1 MDRKRLKQILD
12 KVSATRVAVFGDFCL
27 DAYWM
32 IDPGVAEVSLE
43 TGKRTQPVKAQRYSL
58 GGASNVV
65 HNLVDLGVAS
75 VFAIGVIGDDLFGRE
90 LVHLLSKIGVNVEG
104 LLVQERQWDTPVYGK
119 PYYGDEEQQRIDFG
133 MFNRIGPDTEQ
144 KLIRQLER
152 TLRSVESVIINQQ
165 LANGIYRADLVKG
178 INRVISRHPDQSFI
192 VDSREISGAFRKTV
206 LKLNQWEAARLA
218 GVEQPSGGIIPREEL
233 FQYARKIKEKTAA
246 KAVFVTRESRG
257 MVVYDGGQDVD
268 VPGIQILNRIDPVG
282 AGDTGVSAVA
292 AALAGGATVGEAA
305 ELANFASAV
314 TVQKLFQCGTASP
327 EEILE
332 IGSSPDYVYNPE
344 LSEDSRW
351 ATFVKGTEIEIVSE
365 GLQTGRIEHII
376 FDHDGTI
383 STLRQ
388 GWEQIM
394 EPVMVRAILGDTY
407 LSADEGLYHRAVERV
422 RAYIDQSTGIQTIV
436 QMQHLVEMVEEF
448 GCVPPE
454 KILDRIGY
462 KEIYNE
468 ALMEMVR
475 KRLHKLRAGELDV
488 EDFTIKGAV
497 RFLEALYRRGVKLY
511 IASGTDQEDVVREAE
526 VLGYARLF
534 EGRIY
539 GATGDSAVCSK
550 KMVVE
555 RILSE
560 NCLKGAQL
568 CCFGDG
574 PVELRET
581 RKQGGIAVG
590 VASDEVRRFGLNR
603 EKRTRL
609 IKAGADVIVP
619 DFSQPSVLST
629 FLFGTEIL

>member
-1 MDRKRLKQILD
+1 MNRKRLEEILD
-12 KVSATRVAVFGDFCL
+12 RVSITRVAVVGDFCL

-32 IDPGVAEVSLE
+32 LEPSAAEASLE
-43 TGKRTQPVKAQRYSL
+43 TGKLTQPVKEQRYSL

-65 HNLVDLGVAS
+65 HNLVDLGVKS
-75 VFAIGVIGDDLFGRE
+75 VFAIGVVGDDLFGRE
-90 LVHLLSKIGVNVEG
+90 LVHLLAQIGVDVGG
-104 LLVQERQWDTPVYGK
+104 LLVQEEHWDTPVYGK
-119 PYYGDEEQQRIDFG
+119 PYHRDEEQQRIDFG
-133 MFNRIGPDTEQ
+133 MFNQIEPDTEQ
-144 KLIRQLER
+144 RLIQQLEK
-152 TLRSVESVIINQQ
+152 TLDSVQSVIINQQ
-165 LANGIYRADLVKG
+165 LPNGIYGGNLAKG
-178 INRVISRHPDQSFI
+178 INRIVSQHPDRCFV
-192 VDSREISGAFRKTV
+192 VDSRQKSGEFRKAY
-206 LKLNQWEAARLA
+206 LKVNQWEAARLA
-218 GVEQPSGGIIPREEL
+218 GVEKPSGGIIPLEEL
-233 FQYARKIKEKTAA
+233 MQYARKIKDKTAA
-246 KAVFVTRESRG
+246 EAVFITRESRG
-257 MVVYDGGQDVD
+257 MVVYDGRQDVD
-268 VPGIQILNRIDPVG
+268 VPGIQILKRIDPVG

-305 ELANFASAV
+305 EVANFASAV

-327 EEILE
+327 GEILE

-344 LSEDSRW
+344 LSEDPRR
-351 ATFVKGTEIEIVSE
+351 AIFVEGTEIEIINE
-365 GLQTGRIEHII
+365 GLQTGRIEHVI

-383 STLRQ
+383 SALRQ
-388 GWEQIM
+388 GWEEIM
-394 EPVMVRAILGDTY
+394 EPAMVRAILGDRY
-407 LSADEGLYHRAVERV
+407 LSADEGLYHRVVSRV
-422 RAYIDQSTGIQTIV
+422 REYIDKSTGIQTIV

-454 KILDRIGY
+454 KILDRFGY
-462 KEIYNE
+462 KKIYNE

-475 KRLHKLRAGELDV
+475 KRIRKLRAGELDV
-488 EDFTIKGAV
+488 EDFTIKGGV

-539 GATGDSAVCSK
+539 GATGDIDTCSK

-555 RILSE
+555 RILRE
-560 NCLKGAQL
+560 NHLKGPQL

-590 VASDEVRRFGLNR
+590 VASDEVRRFGLNM

-619 DFSQPSVLST
+619 DFSQASALSK
-629 FLFGTEIL
+629 FLWGTDL

>member
-12 KVSATRVAVFGDFCL
+12 EISTTRVAVLGDFCL

-32 IDPGVAEVSLE
+32 IDPGAAEVSLE

-65 HNLVDLGVAS
+65 HNLVDLSVAS

-90 LVHLLSKIGVNVEG
+90 LVHLLSEIGVNVEG
-104 LLVQERQWDTPVYGK
+104 LLIQERQWDTPVYGK

-133 MFNRIGPDTEQ
+133 VFNRIEPDTEQ
-144 KLIRQLER
+144 RLIQQLER
-152 TLRSVESVIINQQ
+152 TLRSVQSVIINQQ
-165 LANGIYRADLVKG
+165 LVSGIYGEDLVKG
-178 INRVISRHPDQSFI
+178 INRIIFRHPDKSLI
-192 VDSREISGAFRKTV
+192 VDSREISGAFRKAV

-218 GVEQPSGGIIPREEL
+218 GVENPSGGIITREEL
-233 FQYARKIKEKTAA
+233 LQCARKIKDKTDA
-246 KAVFVTRESRG
+246 KAVFITRESRG
-257 MVVYDGGQDVD
+257 MVVYDGQEDVD

-292 AALAGGATVGEAA
+292 ASLAGGATVGEAG

-314 TVQKLFQCGTASP
+314 TVRKLFQCGTASP
-327 EEILE
+327 EEIFE
-332 IGSSPDYVYNPE
+332 IGSSPDYVYHPE
-344 LSEDSRW
+344 LSEDPRRAS
-351 ATFVKGTEIEIVSE
+351 FVEGTEIEIVSE
-365 GLQTGRIEHII
+365 GVQTGRIEHVI

-383 STLRQ
+383 SALRQ

-394 EPVMVRAILGDTY
+394 EPAMIRAILGDTY
-407 LSADEGLYHRAVERV
+407 LSADEGLYHRTVERV
-422 RAYIDQSTGIQTIV
+422 RAYIDQSTRIHTIV

-454 KILDRIGY
+454 NILDRFGY

-475 KRLHKLRAGELDV
+475 KRLRKLQAGELDV

-497 RFLEALYRRGVKLY
+497 RFLDALYKRGVKLY

-526 VLGYARLF
+526 ILGYAKLF
-534 EGRIY
+534 DGRIY
-539 GATGDSAVCSK
+539 GATGDSAAYSK
-550 KMVVE
+550 KIVVE

-560 NCLKGAQL
+560 NRLKGAQL

-619 DFSQPSVLST
+619 DFSQPSALSA